1 MWKVVHF
8 FLGALATLVV
18 LELVLRPLPVM
29 HGWENPP
36 VTMEFPMVR
45 YLPHAAYSYSRAWN
59 LLGATRGRFNNL
71 GYAAQDVDLKAPT
84 IAVIGD
90 SFVEAAMIAPGGRI
104 GDILAQRI
112 PLQVAAFGI
121 SGADLPDYMVTAD
134 WVAGHIPTRMLIF
147 VIVRGDLA
155 GSVKPKLRGYWYH
168 ETLEHLEIRRNIAF
182 TLRNTLSSSRL
193 FNYLYY
199 QLKVGPHML
208 RDNWRRPENSGI
220 DQFGTRKETPTS
232 TNATEEITPLMHAAA
247 VQFIA
252 DAAALQRKG
261 VSIALVFDAD
271 RGAIYG
277 GGGGKTAQEE
287 VLAGLAQQA
296 GLRTISLADAFASD
310 YREHHQSFEY
320 DKNDS
325 HWNAYGQQIVAK
337 ALLEELGLA
346 TLAVVDR

>member
-1 MWKVVHF
+1 MRLVASPNSSISIFSAPMWKIMHF
-8 FLGALATLVV
+8 FLGALATLAV

-90 SFVEAAMIAPGGRI
+90 SFVEAAMIAPGQRI
-104 GDILAQRI
+104 ADILAARI
-112 PLQVAAFGI
+112 PLQVAAFGV

-134 WVAGHIPTRMLIF
+134 WVARHIPTRMLIF
-147 VIVRGDLA
+147 VIVGGDLA

-168 ETLEHLEIRRNIAF
+168 ETPEHLEIRRNVAF

-208 RDNWRRPENSGI
+208 LDNWRRPERSGTG
-220 DQFGTRKETPTS
+220 QFGRTEEATTS

-247 VQFIA
+247 
-252 DAAALQRKG
+252 
-261 VSIALVFDAD
+261 
-271 RGAIYG
+271 
-277 GGGGKTAQEE
+277 
-287 VLAGLAQQA
+287 
-296 GLRTISLADAFASD
+296 
-310 YREHHQSFEY
+310 
-320 DKNDS
+320 
-325 HWNAYGQQIVAK
+325 
-337 ALLEELGLA
+337 
-346 TLAVVDR
+346 